1 MIVKGADIQ
10 KLILQRM
17 PMLMLDEFEQK
28 EENSA
33 VTALTVRMDN
43 LFLLADGSLAETGLI
58 EHTAQSASALAG
70 YKSLGAESAPVGII
84 GEVKHFSC
92 ERRPRVGET
101 LHTTITFGMS
111 FGNVTL
117 ADGETAIDGE
127 VIARTSLKI
136 FIQ

>member
-1 MIVKGADIQ
+1 MKG
-10 KLILQRM
+10 KEILQLIPQRYPFM
-17 PMLMLDEFEQK
+17 MVD
-28 EENSA
+28 
-33 VTALTVRMDN
+33 TADDFTEDSCQTTLTVRYDN
-43 LFLLADGSLAETGLI
+43 YFVIGGDELSETGLI

-117 ADGETAIDGE
+117 ADGETSIDGE

>member
-1 MIVKGADIQ
+1 MKG
-10 KLILQRM
+10 KEILQLIPQRYPFM
-17 PMLMLDEFEQK
+17 MVD
-28 EENSA
+28 
-33 VTALTVRMDN
+33 TADDFTEDSCQTTLTVRYDN
-43 LFLLADGSLAETGLI
+43 YFVIGGDELSETGLI

-84 GEVKHFSC
+84 GEVRHFSC

-117 ADGETAIDGE
+117 ADGETSIDGE

>member
-1 MIVKGADIQ
+1 MKGKDIL
-10 KLILQRM
+10 KLIPQRYPFM
-17 PMLMLDEFEQK
+17 MVD
-28 EENSA
+28 
-33 VTALTVRMDN
+33 TADDFTEDSCQTTLTVRYDN
-43 LFLLADGSLAETGLI
+43 YFVIGGDELSETGLI